1 MEHEREVAGAGIIS
15 LSCVKQIFKNG
26 NPPVL
31 STLPTTPSHFRVQG
45 KEMMAKKS
53 NVICSWT
60 CKRTLNSLQVLAICP
75 FYSKIKESIGDADF
89 NNDIVQVQ
97 SFLG

>member
-1 MEHEREVAGAGIIS
+1 MEHEREAAGTGMIS
-15 LSCVKQIFKNG
+15 LSRVKQIFKNF
-26 NPPVL
+26 NPTVL
-31 STLPTTPSHFRVQG
+31 CILPATPSHFRVQG

-60 CKRTLNSLQVLAICP
+60 CKRTLNLLQMLSICS
-75 FYSKIKESIGDADF
+75 FYSKIKESIRDADF
-89 NNDIVQVQ
+89 NNDILQVQ